1 MIFKTKKINTD
12 IFKEKRNPFINK
24 INEYLNSLETE
35 YEKETAKNL
44 IEKMAVWYELRYPYY
59 TIEGIFN
66 PENDYK
72 EITNNAMFK
81 NNQYVNT
88 LLGDNSDIKDLD
100 WDEFYNTHAF
110 INSLNP
116 AEKIFFKIRHNK
128 YETYMLFVNFPGS
141 GFGSELWVNRAGYIY
156 HGGDIS
162 DDFYYHT
169 NMNIKVDNING
180 MHIKDIFKFIDE
192 FNNTN
197 KAVSMSLNDWDEKA
211 IKELVYKME
220 RKEGLL
226 DCVMYKI
233 LDRRDKGVPYIGA
246 YRAFLFAKEFN
257 RDINIPIKY
266 AFDNHSYLDS
276 ETKQFI
282 KEFIECGGSKD
293 INYYCGDDY
302 DKEYPF
308 AKIVD
313 TINEIKEEN
322 IVKKQREEEMEQL
335 YSLRERLVYALQT
348 KVDNTATREE
358 KKAISKIEKKK
369 IKKIDN
375 I

>member
-1 MIFKTKKINTD
+1 MIFKTKKINTN
-12 IFKEKRNPFINK
+12 FKEKRNPFNNK

-35 YEKETAKNL
+35 YEKETAKKL

-66 PENDYK
+66 SENDYK

-81 NNQYVNT
+81 DNQYVNT
-88 LLGDNSDIKDLD
+88 LLSDNSDIKDLD
-100 WDEFYNTHAF
+100 WDEFYNAHVF

-116 AEKIFFKIRHNK
+116 AEKIFFKIGHNK
-128 YETYMLFVNFPGS
+128 YETYMLFVSFPGS

-180 MHIKDIFKFIDE
+180 MHIKDIFKYIDE
-192 FNNTN
+192 FNKTN
-197 KAVSMSLNDWDEKA
+197 KNNYVSMSLNEWDEKE

-246 YRAFLFAKEFN
+246 YRAFMFAKE
-257 RDINIPIKY
+257 
-266 AFDNHSYLDS
+266 
-276 ETKQFI
+276 I
-282 KEFIECGGSKD
+282 KEFLECEGSKD
-293 INYYCGDDY
+293 INYYCADDY
-302 DKEYPF
+302 DKAFPL

-313 TINEIKEEN
+313 TINEIKKEN
-322 IVKKQREEEMEQL
+322 IVKKQREEEITQL
-335 YSLRERLVYALQT
+335 YNLRERLVYALQT

-358 KKAISKIEKKK
+358 KKLIAKIERKKSR
-369 IKKIDN
+369 
-375 I
+375 

>member
-1 MIFKTKKINTD
+1 MIFKTKKINTN
-12 IFKEKRNPFINK
+12 FKEKRNPFNNK

-35 YEKETAKNL
+35 YEKETAKKL

-66 PENDYK
+66 SENDYK

-81 NNQYVNT
+81 DNQYVNT
-88 LLGDNSDIKDLD
+88 LLSDNSDIKDLD
-100 WDEFYNTHAF
+100 WDEFYNAHVF

-116 AEKIFFKIRHNK
+116 AEKIFFKIGHNK
-128 YETYMLFVNFPGS
+128 YETYMLFVGFPGS

-180 MHIKDIFKFIDE
+180 MHIKDIFKYIDE
-192 FNNTN
+192 FNKTN
-197 KAVSMSLNDWDEKA
+197 KNNYVSMSLNEWDEKE

-246 YRAFLFAKEFN
+246 YRAFMFAKEFN

-266 AFDNHSYLDS
+266 AFSNNSYLDS
-276 ETKQFI
+276 ETRYFI
-282 KEFIECGGSKD
+282 KEFLECGGSKD

-302 DKEYPF
+302 DKELPL
-308 AKIVD
+308 ARIID
-313 TINEIKEEN
+313 TINEIKKET
-322 IVKKQREEEMEQL
+322 KKEIELRQL
-335 YSLRERLVYALQT
+335 YDLRQRLVYALQT
-348 KVDNTATREE
+348 KVDNTATKEE
-358 KKAISKIEKKK
+358 KKLIAKIERKKSR
-369 IKKIDN
+369 
-375 I
+375 